1 VTTASKDP
9 YLYFFFVWVDL
20 LAPGTAPFLAGR
32 GVAFFALM
40 NRPVFGSR
48 PTRIDVAF
56 ERLFTMF
63 SPHRLAQLFPCRE
76 LGRFARRQVEGLTG
90 PGIAPGSGLLPYCRK
105 RPKPYQGHFFALAQ
119 RVLDTREKGVDDLFR
134 LPLGQ
139 CRVLGNPR
147 HQLSFGHG
155 SFLLCPLIPTGA
167 IHSFDEQRTL
177 TFSIEAI

>member
-20 LAPGTAPFLAGR
+20 LAPGTATFVAGR

-48 PTRIDVAF
+48 PTRIDVVF

-76 LGRFARRQVEGLTG
+76 LGRFARRQVESLTG
-90 PGIAPGSGLLPYCRK
+90 PGIAPGPSASCHRRK
-105 RPKPYQGHFFALAQ
+105 GAKAHYGDLFTVAE
-119 RVLDTREKGVDDLFR
+119 RVLDAAHERLEHFLCLPFGEGGLF
-134 LPLGQ
+134 
-139 CRVLGNPR
+139 GNP
-147 HQLSFGHG
+147 GHEI
-155 SFLLCPLIPTGA
+155 SLVHHCSLLCVMNARAKITVSRL
-167 IHSFDEQRTL
+167 SV
-177 TFSIEAI
+177 